1 MRVCTGVARQL
12 DPSMKKK
19 VGDSGMM
26 ASVAPAAEQPSVSE
40 QDATPSLSTHTHP
53 PAPLSSES
61 SLPKGLQQVELE
73 LRLLEAL
80 EMYHPAKLQGMHRHF
95 VLFGLMEYLE
105 KRLHQ
110 HFTADEILQHLDRFY
125 NIEMLKPDE
134 EEEIQNQGEEFS
146 LPSSFFSQKEDSRDA

>member
-1 MRVCTGVARQL
+1 
-12 DPSMKKK
+12 MKKK
-19 VGDSGMM
+19 VGDVGSGM
-26 ASVAPAAEQPSVSE
+26 VAPMVTTVDQPSMSE

-110 HFTADEILQHLDRFY
+110 RFTADEILQHLDRFY
-125 NIEMLKPDE
+125 NIEMLRPDE
-134 EEEIQNQGEEFS
+134 EEEIQNQEEEFS
-146 LPSSFFSQKEDSRDA
+146 LPSSFFNQKEDIKEA

>member
-1 MRVCTGVARQL
+1 M
-12 DPSMKKK
+12 
-19 VGDSGMM
+19 
-26 ASVAPAAEQPSVSE
+26 APAAAATAAAAEASLSE
-40 QDATPSLSTHTHP
+40 HDATPSLSTHTHP

-95 VLFGLMEYLE
+95 VLYGLMEYLE

-134 EEEIQNQGEEFS
+134 EEEIQNQEEEFS
-146 LPSSFFSQKEDSRDA
+146 LPPSFFNQKDETKDG